1 LLEISHLALLSP
13 LVVEEVQTT
22 HPLQLILVEMVVDLL
37 EVRVLAQHL
46 EVLKRQVEHSLPE
59 VPEISG
65 ESLGTHQVMDLSESV
80 AMPHQAPVAEAVV
93 VVTTVVP
100 VVRGRAA
107 AADPHG

>member
-13 LVVEEVQTT
+13 LVEEEVQTT
-22 HPLQLILVEMVVDLL
+22 HPLQLIQVEMVVDLL

-46 EVLKRQVEHSLPE
+46 EVLKRQVEHSLRE

-65 ESLGTHQVMDLSESV
+65 EHLGTHQVMDLLESV
-80 AMPHQAPVAEAVV
+80 AMPQQAPVAEAVA
-93 VVTTVVP
+93 VVTTVAP
-100 VVRGRAA
+100 VVRGRVV